1 LTDAGSKKGNMK
13 TLKPYLSV
21 LAVVVVGTLA
31 GCSTAATQAADVSD
45 IIRKNLDQAG
55 LKDVTEKQDRDKG
68 VVTLGGHV
76 PVDSDKL
83 QAESIARGLAGS
95 QVVANQIAVIPV
107 GLESE
112 AKAVNSDLDQGIG
125 KNLDAAL
132 IQNRLHENVKYV
144 VKNAVVTLNGE
155 VGSQERRSRAE
166 EIATG
171 IPHVKQVVN
180 ELQVKS
186 QKATSN

>member
-1 LTDAGSKKGNMK
+1 MK

-21 LAVVVVGTLA
+21 LAIAIVGALA
-31 GCSTAATQAADVSD
+31 GCSAASKQSPDVSD
-45 IIRKNLDQAG
+45 SIRKDLDNAG

-76 PVDSDKL
+76 AVDSDKL
-83 QAESIARGLAGS
+83 QAESIAKALAGN
-95 QVVANQIAVIPV
+95 QVVANEIAVLPV
-107 GLESE
+107 DYESQ

-132 IQNRLHENVKYV
+132 IQNRMHENVKYA

-166 EIATG
+166 EIASG

-180 ELQVKS
+180 ELQVKN

>member
-1 LTDAGSKKGNMK
+1 MK

-21 LAVVVVGTLA
+21 LAVVAVGALA
-31 GCSTAATQAADVSD
+31 ACSSSPKLAADVSD
-45 IIRKNLDQAG
+45 GIRQNLDQAG
-55 LKDVTEKQDRDKG
+55 LKDVTEKQDREKG
-68 VVTLGGHV
+68 VITLGGHV

-83 QAESIARGLAGS
+83 QAESIARALAGS
-95 QVVANQIAVIPV
+95 QVVANQIAVVPV

-132 IQNRLHENVKYV
+132 IQNRMHENVKYA
-144 VKNAVVTLNGE
+144 VKNSVVTLTGE
-155 VGSQERRSRAE
+155 VVSQDRRSRAE
-166 EIATG
+166 DIAAG